1 MILQR
6 SCQLTDYVVTVACF
20 LPSRMYLPRQGPC
33 VARGYQLGEL
43 AGAGRYRR
51 ASFQRLLCHIIPP
64 LNRDLA
70 IILKSK

>member
-1 MILQR
+1 
-6 SCQLTDYVVTVACF
+6 
-20 LPSRMYLPRQGPC
+20 MYLPRLRDDVLHQGPC
-33 VARGYQLGEL
+33 ATRGYQLGEL